1 MAGVPERFAVRA
13 LHQDQVVELPPGAT
27 VLARS
32 PQCAYAAI
40 AYGDPEAPDAITLQ
54 PHPEFGPEFM
64 DELIALRAGT
74 AFPVEAAASARE
86 TLARPVESA
95 AWARIIVAFLRRV
108 EAKRA
113 A

>member
-1 MAGVPERFAVRA
+1 M
-13 LHQDQVVELPPGAT
+13 
-27 VLARS
+27 LARS
-32 PQCAYAAI
+32 PHCDFAAV
-40 AYGDPEAPDAITLQ
+40 AYGDPEAPDAISLQ
-54 PHPEFGPEFM
+54 PHPEFDAAFM

-74 AFPVEAAASARE
+74 AFPVEAAASARD